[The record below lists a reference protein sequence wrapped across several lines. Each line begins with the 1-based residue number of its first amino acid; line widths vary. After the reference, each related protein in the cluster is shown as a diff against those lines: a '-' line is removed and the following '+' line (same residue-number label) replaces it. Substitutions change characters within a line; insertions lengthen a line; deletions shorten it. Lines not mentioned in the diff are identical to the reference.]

1 MKSRYGRCLVLPD
14 TVHISSSSHMA
25 CHHLWDTEQDID
37 DFSSGR
43 SYSIMKSRYGRCL
56 VASHLWLLGCNHQL
70 TFIHIY
76 RELWCFCLQSRTR
89 LKIWFESKMK
99 KYSIF
104 RRKDLKIPVRSQ
116 KLGIVYAWK
125 GNIKTLTFGRIC
137 SVAFLISWGCCKLFQ
152 SEEIWPSFNLHFQ
165 VQNMWSSGGG
175 ENIVHLISLDEAY
188 LVQIGHGVAHH
199 LL

>member
-1 MKSRYGRCLVLPD
+1 MRHRTRY
-14 TVHISSSSHMA
+14 
-25 CHHLWDTEQDID
+25 W
-37 DFSSGR
+37 
-43 SYSIMKSRYGRCL
+43 
-56 VASHLWLLGCNHQL
+56 WLLQWQELLNNEEQIWTVSGSLPPVAAGLQSSINFHSY
-70 TFIHIY
+70 IY

-104 RRKDLKIPVRSQ
+104 GRRSGAKNWGL
-116 KLGIVYAWK
+116 
-125 GNIKTLTFGRIC
+125 FMHGRE
-137 SVAFLISWGCCKLFQ
+137 ISKHWPLAEFVVLRFWGCCKLFQ

>member
-104 RRKDLKIPVRSQ
+104 GRRSGAKNWGL
-116 KLGIVYAWK
+116 
-125 GNIKTLTFGRIC
+125 FMHGRE
-137 SVAFLISWGCCKLFQ
+137 ISKHWPLAEFVVLRFWGCCKLFQ

>member
-1 MKSRYGRCLVLPD
+1 
-14 TVHISSSSHMA
+14 MA

-104 RRKDLKIPVRSQ
+104 GRKDLKIPVRSQ
-116 KLGIVYAWK
+116 KREISKHWPLAEFVVLRFWSAEVVVNYFNQKRYDLPLIFISRFK
-125 GNIKTLTFGRIC
+125 IC
-137 SVAFLISWGCCKLFQ
+137 GALVVGKILCTWYPLMRLIWCR
-152 SEEIWPSFNLHFQ
+152 
-165 VQNMWSSGGG
+165 
-175 ENIVHLISLDEAY
+175 
-188 LVQIGHGVAHH
+188 
-199 LL
+199 

>member
-1 MKSRYGRCLVLPD
+1 
-14 TVHISSSSHMA
+14 MA

-76 RELWCFCLQSRTR
+76 IESFDVFVSRVGRVWRYGLNQKWKNIQFLGAKILRYPSGAKNWGLFMHGRE
-89 LKIWFESKMK
+89 ISKHWPLAE
-99 KYSIF
+99 F
-104 RRKDLKIPVRSQ
+104 VVLR
-116 KLGIVYAWK
+116 
-125 GNIKTLTFGRIC
+125 F
-137 SVAFLISWGCCKLFQ
+137 WGCCKLFQ

-188 LVQIGHGVAHH
+188 LVQIGPGVAHH